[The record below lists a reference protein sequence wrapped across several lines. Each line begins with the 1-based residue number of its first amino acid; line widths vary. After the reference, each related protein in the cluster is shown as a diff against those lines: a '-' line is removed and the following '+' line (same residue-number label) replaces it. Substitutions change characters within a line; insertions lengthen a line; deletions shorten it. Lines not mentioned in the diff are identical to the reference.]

1 MNSSFLGELRAG
13 VEAGQEWP
21 MSYRDSVEL
30 KILVPTEWLVDPN
43 SNRGRRRDVVGD
55 FLGHP

>member
-1 MNSSFLGELRAG
+1 
-13 VEAGQEWP
+13 
-21 MSYRDSVEL
+21 MSYRDDVEL

-43 SNRGRRRDVVGD
+43 SNRGGRRHVVGD